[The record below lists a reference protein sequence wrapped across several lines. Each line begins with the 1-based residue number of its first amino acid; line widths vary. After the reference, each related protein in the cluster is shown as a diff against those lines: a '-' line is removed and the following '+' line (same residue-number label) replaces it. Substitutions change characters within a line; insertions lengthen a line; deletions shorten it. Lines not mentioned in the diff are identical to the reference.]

1 MKYRI
6 LGKTGLKISEVGFGA
21 WGIGGPAMAG
31 EVPIGWGEVNDEN
44 SKAAIKKAFELGIN
58 FFDTADFYGL
68 GHSEELLAEV
78 LKPNWNDVVIASK
91 VGHQLNDDGSVKL
104 NYEKKYIIDAC
115 ERSLKRLQKEVID
128 VYQLHS
134 AKLIHLQQGECIEA
148 MEKLV
153 KDGKIRYWGI
163 SLNTFKPGEEAKFFI
178 DNNIGHTFQ
187 LVFNIINQRSLQEVI
202 PLASKYNYGIIARM
216 PLQFGLL
223 TGKFTSETRF
233 QKNDHRMFRLP
244 PELLVKSL
252 EKLEPVWDLA
262 DKYNINKTSL
272 AVSFILSHYEIST
285 VIPGIK
291 TVKQA
296 VENTAG
302 IIKLNDEDINYLH
315 NYFNEELSALV
326 DLYETAG

>member
-1 MKYRI
+1 MNQLPYSLIWRVAEKEI
-6 LGKTGLKISEVGFGA
+6 I
-21 WGIGGPAMAG
+21 PATRAKD
-31 EVPIGWGEVNDEN
+31 I
-44 SKAAIKKAFELGIN
+44 
-58 FFDTADFYGL
+58 
-68 GHSEELLAEV
+68 
-78 LKPNWNDVVIASK
+78 
-91 VGHQLNDDGSVKL
+91 
-104 NYEKKYIIDAC
+104 YEWAY
-115 ERSLKRLQKEVID
+115 S
-128 VYQLHS
+128 
-134 AKLIHLQQGECIEA
+134 
-148 MEKLV
+148 
-153 KDGKIRYWGI
+153 
-163 SLNTFKPGEEAKFFI
+163 
-178 DNNIGHTFQ
+178 
-187 LVFNIINQRSLQEVI
+187 
-202 PLASKYNYGIIARM
+202 PLA
-216 PLQFGLL
+216 QGLL